1 METDDEPDAGEPVRD
16 EPEEDHQ
23 HGEHQRAV
31 LGQPRIY
38 QCGIITALLYC

>member
-1 METDDEPDAGEPVRD
+1 MEADDEPDAGEPVRD

-31 LGQPRIY
+31 LGQPRKKRIGIY
-38 QCGIITALLYC
+38 IF